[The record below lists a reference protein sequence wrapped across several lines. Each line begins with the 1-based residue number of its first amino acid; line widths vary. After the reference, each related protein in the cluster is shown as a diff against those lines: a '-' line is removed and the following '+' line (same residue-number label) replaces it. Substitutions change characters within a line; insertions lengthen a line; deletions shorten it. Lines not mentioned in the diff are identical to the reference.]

1 VIVLDSLFVF
11 LVSIMV
17 VFEQLE
23 LGIYFRIPSISSNFV
38 YRKASASQ
46 CSLNSLLQPI
56 RAETQVIPLTALE
69 VKAFFAAKQDYL
81 ESLVSS

>member
-1 VIVLDSLFVF
+1 
-11 LVSIMV
+11 
-17 VFEQLE
+17 
-23 LGIYFRIPSISSNFV
+23 V